1 LLHIKKFN
9 EMIKL
14 HQFLKTR
21 DQIETKKIEDQL
33 DIFEQIFLT
42 KLSLFKFIFCIELY
56 LKYLLIISRQTF

>member
-1 LLHIKKFN
+1 MLHIKKFN

>member
-1 LLHIKKFN
+1 
-9 EMIKL
+9 MIKL